1 MPTQIRRPSAQMIEP
16 TAPDVTSASLTPLT
30 IIAILIFV
38 LHLVGAAMLGRSQAS
53 LAMAPSMSAETGCA
67 GEPSNKARSL
77 PYD

>member
-1 MPTQIRRPSAQMIEP
+1 MLDPAT
-16 TAPDVTSASLTPLT
+16 PDVAPASLAPLT
-30 IIAILIFV
+30 IIAVLIFV
-38 LHLVGAAMLGRSQAS
+38 LHLAGASMPGRSRTS